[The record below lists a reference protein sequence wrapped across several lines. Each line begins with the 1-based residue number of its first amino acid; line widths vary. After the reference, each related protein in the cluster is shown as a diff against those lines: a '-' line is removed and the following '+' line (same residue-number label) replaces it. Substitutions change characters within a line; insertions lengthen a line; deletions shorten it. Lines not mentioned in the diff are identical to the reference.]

1 MNAPLPEQH
10 VDPLEAAAYELS
22 GQHTDSVC
30 KPVSLPAWAE
40 LDALPAWL
48 ERAREAAA
56 QAEPDATKA
65 AEWFLDNDY
74 QVERAA
80 QQIGEDLPPQ
90 FYQNL
95 QSLTSAEDKGLPRVF
110 LLAHGLLQASR
121 LQLSLTA
128 SVQFVRAYQ
137 EKAPLTIAELWA
149 FPTMLRVACLEILIA
164 AFTRLFPELPP
175 PFALSHCA
183 ACEGPFDDTECV
195 ARAIANL
202 GVIASIQWKDFFER
216 TSRVESI
223 LQRDPGKVYLR
234 MDFETRD
241 RYRQRVEKLARG
253 ASQSEWAVAEA
264 LLAQPSASDAGPQQA
279 HVGYWL
285 LGEGRQA
292 FEAALGY
299 RAPLLDKCRLWF
311 MRHAEALYFAAIA
324 GAGVAALILPAL
336 YLLAVGA
343 SPGLWVVG
351 IALTLLPAWGLGIT
365 LAHWIVTLI
374 VPPRVLAKLDFT
386 NGIPPDCSTAVVMP
400 VLVASPEEV
409 PELLDRLEAH
419 RLTNADPSLQFAL
432 LSDHADS
439 PEERMPGDKAVEQAL
454 IDGVRQLNSR
464 YGQADIAPFH
474 LLHRPRRY
482 NPSEGCWMGWERKR
496 GKLEQ
501 FNDFVLGGDASAY
514 SVLEGRLD
522 LLRGIRFVV
531 TLDADTILPPGSVS
545 RLAGALAHPL
555 NTAEFDAASGRVRTG
570 YTIIQPR
577 VEISPVSG
585 SRSLFTRLY
594 AGDTSIDIYSR
605 AVSDVYQDLFGSG
618 IFVGKGIYEVA
629 SFHRSLQG
637 RTPENALLSHDLFE
651 GVHGRAAL
659 ASDIVLYEGFPSDYR
674 EYTRRWHR
682 WVRGDW
688 QLLPWLAGQ
697 APGHNGVRL
706 TNRLSR
712 LDRWKIIENFRR
724 SLNPFSLVLLAAA
737 GWFVLPGSPWVW
749 TVLALAAPGAFVFT
763 ELVTGLARGRRR
775 GAVRGLLRRLADQTG
790 RWFLAVAFLVQDAA
804 VAMDAI
810 LRTLWRLYVSRRNLL
825 IWTSTAHTAARF
837 NTRASRAD
845 HWREMWVS
853 PAIAAAFAAALGVVN
868 PAALLPAAPLLLL
881 WLVTPEIAVRISR
894 SARPATE
901 QLGAKDRAFL
911 RRIARRTW
919 LYFETFAGPD
929 DHWLPPDNFQEEPH
943 AEIAHRTS
951 PTNIGM
957 MFLSSLTAWDLGY
970 VDLSDL
976 ATRLRNGLD
985 SLDRLERYRGHVL
998 NWYDTRNLMPLEPR
1012 YVSTVDSGNL
1022 AVSLVALKEG
1032 CLDAA
1037 HGPALRRELWDGLA
1051 DTLDLLNRALNAA
1064 SSGETVALR
1073 ARLAAFAARGLK
1085 AKDDANA
1092 WGMILDDLC
1101 EREYPELAEAIG
1113 KTIAQQKALPLEALG
1128 EIRIWLERS
1137 HHHLICMRRS
1147 IETFLPWLRLIEAPP
1162 LGGKDVAEEIRK
1174 LLSAATPLVESEAF
1188 SASARKLLAAF
1199 STSANAGEVAQWLQ
1213 DLDDAIDLGARA
1225 QSELRQSILGIGQRC
1240 EAIAF
1245 GMDFRLLF
1253 DGDRRLFHI
1262 GYNVS
1267 SDRIDPHHYD
1277 LLATEA
1283 RLASFFAIAKGD
1295 VLPEH
1300 WLFLGRPIARTP
1312 EGLTLVSWSGS
1323 MFEYLMPTLLL
1334 RSEPDTLLG
1343 QSDRTAVDVQRSYGD
1358 ALGIPW
1364 GISESAFATQD
1375 PEHNYRYSAFGV
1387 PSLGLRRGLTRD
1399 RVVAPYATSLALAV
1413 SPKQAIRN
1421 LRELERLGVSGRYGF
1436 LDAADF
1442 TPARVSAG
1450 SDFTPVRAYMAHHQ
1464 GMTIAAL
1471 GNALCDDI
1479 LVQRFHADPRMRAV
1493 ELLLQERV
1501 PWEFP
1506 RELTRET
1513 EREVAIPRIPPAA
1526 APHAWDPATANNFP
1540 QMHTL
1545 GNGRLASWITATGSG
1560 GLLWRRHALTRWQP
1574 DATSDGH
1581 GLWIYVSDEDSGAVW
1596 SVGQQ
1601 PTNVAA
1607 SDARVIFHPH
1617 MVEFHRR
1624 DDGVG
1629 ITMEVCVAP
1638 SDDLEIRRVTV
1649 LNASGR
1655 ARTLRLTSYSEVV
1668 LAPPLEDERHPA
1680 FSKLFVNSE
1689 HLPEINGLLF
1699 TRRAREPGD
1708 KPPVL
1713 LHRIVGVTPN
1723 IKVSGYET
1731 DRRCFIGRNG
1741 NARRPLGLVGGL
1753 TGKAGWTL
1761 DPVMALQVRLDLQ
1774 PHERREFAFV
1784 TLAAGSRESVL
1795 ELAERYATLSSLDWT
1810 FGNAA
1815 VEAGREAHRLGLEP
1829 TRLPELQKL
1838 SSLMLLQQPALRA
1851 ASGVI
1856 AANRLGQPGLWPLG
1870 ISGDYPILVLRMNDP
1885 NEMDLLRLLIRA
1897 HQFWRRRGIYFDLVV
1912 LRTGASSYMDML
1924 RDRIFT
1930 LLRDVGEPD
1939 QLGRNSGIHLVA
1951 ADQAGEERVRLV
1963 ESVARIVLDA
1973 QQGSLGPLLARTMM
1987 QRGMP
1992 PRFVGIRAP
2001 ESEQVFTPLQRP
2013 TDLLFDNG
2021 YGGFSADGREYV
2033 IHLEPGEH
2041 TPAPWS
2047 NILANENFGSI
2058 VTEAGVGCTWAL
2070 NSGENRLTP
2079 WSNDPVCDPPAEA
2092 LYLRDEE
2099 SGHIWTPTPQ
2109 PAGDDAACQIQHGA
2123 GYTEWRQWSNG
2134 LEQELLVFVPVDEP
2148 VKIARLR
2155 LINKSLRARRITA
2168 TYYVEWMLGAL
2179 QSRSR
2184 AFVVSEYDA
2193 GCHAIMARNP
2203 WNPEFGERVA
2213 FLTSSHRIHS
2223 MTADRQEFLGRDG
2236 DRRRPAGLLRWDL
2249 GGRVHPGADPCAALQ
2264 VHLDIEA
2271 GGSVEVIFILGQ
2283 GDDRAHAET
2292 LARRWQKP
2300 EHVNRAFEE
2309 LKQHWDKHLGAVS
2322 VSTPDPAFDV
2332 MVNRWLPYQL
2342 MASRVQA
2349 RAGFYQAGGA
2359 LGFRDQLQ
2367 DLLAVLHS
2375 DPDRL
2380 RAHILISAA
2389 RQFEEGDVLHWW
2401 HPLIERGVRTR
2412 CSDDLLWL
2420 PYAVSHYVEAT
2431 GDVSILTEE
2440 IPFLS
2445 APPLSPNEGDR
2456 YTSFETSAERFT
2468 LFEHCERAI
2477 KRGIT
2482 RGANGLPL
2490 IGSGDWNDGMN
2501 RVGQNGRGES
2511 VWLSWFA
2518 IATMQGFTGLCKHMK
2533 REDLATRWAA
2543 EAGRLQQA
2551 VEKAAWDGEWYL
2563 RAIDD
2568 HGQPWGASA
2577 NTECRIDSIAQSWAV
2592 MSGVGVPERA
2602 RAAIESASR
2611 ELIRQDD
2618 QLIRL
2623 LWPPFDTT
2631 PRDPGYIKAY
2641 PPGIRENGG
2650 QYTHAAVWLG
2660 IALSRLGE
2668 NDRAARVFEML
2679 NPINH
2684 ALNRN
2689 EAERYLV
2696 EPYVLAAD
2704 VGGVEPHIGRGGWTW
2719 YTGSAAWLWR
2729 LGVEEILGLRL
2740 KNGDLLID
2748 PRLPSG
2754 WSFFEAQVRGPKGSL
2769 NIRVEKAG
2777 DADGGANT
2785 MIVDGAPCTE
2795 PVVAFPSDGSVRTV
2809 LVRITSRIDAV

>member
-1 MNAPLPEQH
+1 MNAPLPEH
-10 VDPLEAAAYELS
+10 AVGPLEAAACELS
-22 GQHTDSVC
+22 KHHAVSGC
-30 KPVSLPAWAE
+30 KPRPLPAWAE
-40 LDALPAWL
+40 LHALPEWL

-56 QAEPDATKA
+56 TAEPDATKA
-65 AEWFLDNDY
+65 AEWLLDNDY
-74 QVERAA
+74 QVERAVK
-80 QQIGEDLPPQ
+80 QIQEDMPPQ
-90 FYQNL
+90 FYRNL
-95 QSLTSAEDKGLPRVF
+95 QSLTTAEEKGLPRVF
-110 LLAHGLLQASR
+110 VLAHGLLQASR
-121 LQLSLTA
+121 LQLSLAA

-137 EKAPLTIAELWA
+137 EEAPLTIAELWA
-149 FPTMLRVACLEILIA
+149 FPTMLRLACLEILVA
-164 AFTRLFPELPP
+164 AFARLFPDLSP
-175 PFALSHCA
+175 PFAPSHCA
-183 ACEGPFDDTECV
+183 ACVGPFDDTECV

-202 GVIASIQWKDFFER
+202 GVIASIQWKDFFES
-216 TSRVESI
+216 TSQVEAI
-223 LQRDPGKVYLR
+223 LQRDPAKVYPR

-241 RYRQRVEKLARG
+241 RYRQSVEKLARG
-253 ASQSEWAVAEA
+253 ARQSEWAVAET
-264 LLAQPSASDAGPQQA
+264 LLAQSSASGAGPQRS

-285 LGEGRQA
+285 LGDGRKT
-292 FEAALGY
+292 FEVTLGY
-299 RAPLLDKCRLWF
+299 RAPLLARCGLWL
-311 MRHAEALYFAAIA
+311 MRHAEPLYLSAIA
-324 GAGVAALILPAL
+324 SAGVAALILPAF

-343 SPGLWVVG
+343 SPALWVVG

-374 VPPRVLAKLDFT
+374 VPPRVLPKLDFT
-386 NGIPPDCSTAVVMP
+386 KGIPPDCATVVVMP
-400 VLVASPEEV
+400 VLIASPSEI
-409 PELLDRLEAH
+409 PALLDRLEAH
-419 RLTNADPSLQFAL
+419 RLTNADPALQFAL
-432 LSDHADS
+432 LSDHADG
-439 PEERMPGDKAVEQAL
+439 PQERMPGDTDVEQAL
-454 IDGVRQLNSR
+454 IDGIRQLNSR
-464 YGQADIAPFH
+464 YGQEGLGPFH
-474 LLHRPRRY
+474 LLQRPRRY

-501 FNDFVLGGDASAY
+501 FNDFVLSGDTAAY
-514 SVLEGRLD
+514 SVREGDLD
-522 LLRGIRFVV
+522 ALRGIRFVV
-531 TLDADTILPPGSVS
+531 TLDADTILPPASVS

-555 NTAEFDAASGRVRTG
+555 NIAEFDATTGRVRSG

-577 VEISPVSG
+577 VEISPDCG
-585 SRSLFTRLY
+585 GRSLFTRLY
-594 AGDTSIDIYSR
+594 AGDTAIDIYSR

-629 SFHRSLQG
+629 SFNRSLRG

-651 GVHGRAAL
+651 GIHGRAAL

-688 QLLPWLAGQ
+688 QLLPWLARQ
-697 APGHNGVRL
+697 APGQNGVL
-706 TNRLSR
+706 LANRLSW

-724 SLNPFSLVLLAAA
+724 SLHPFSLVLLAAA

-749 TVLALAAPGAFVFT
+749 TFLALAAPGAFVFT

-775 GAVRGLLRRLADQTG
+775 GAVRGLLRRLADHMG
-790 RWFLAVAFLVQDAA
+790 RWFLAVAFLVQDTA
-804 VAMDAI
+804 VATDAI

-825 IWTSTAHTAARF
+825 IWTSAAHTAAHFGAR
-837 NTRASRAD
+837 NARAD
-845 HWREMWVS
+845 QWREMWIS
-853 PAIAAAFAAALGVVN
+853 PALAAAFAVALAIIN
-868 PAALLPAAPLLLL
+868 PVALLPAAPLLVL
-881 WLVTPEIAVRISR
+881 WLLTPEIAIRISR
-894 SARPATE
+894 SSRPEIE
-901 QLGAKDRAFL
+901 QLGPRDRAFL

-951 PTNIGM
+951 PTNVGM

-976 ATRLRNGLD
+976 AARLRNGLD
-985 SLDRLERYRGHVL
+985 SLDRLEHYRGHVL
-998 NWYDTRNLMPLEPR
+998 NWYDTRSLKPLEPR

-1032 CLDAA
+1032 CLDAVR
-1037 HGPALRRELWDGLA
+1037 GPVLRRELWDGLA
-1051 DTLDLLNRALNAA
+1051 DTLDLLSRALKADSIA
-1064 SSGETVALR
+1064 ETAELR
-1073 ARLAAFAARGLK
+1073 ARIEAIAVRGSQ
-1085 AKDDANA
+1085 AKDTAA
-1092 WGMILDDLC
+1092 WGVILTGLC
-1101 EREYPELAEAIG
+1101 EREYPGLEEAIG
-1113 KTIAQQKALPLEALG
+1113 KAIAQHKAPSMEALG
-1128 EIRIWLERS
+1128 EIRIWLERL
-1137 HHHLICMRRS
+1137 HHHLISMRRG
-1147 IETFLPWLRLIEAPP
+1147 IETQLPWLGLIQAPP
-1162 LGGKDVAEEIRK
+1162 SGCEELADEIRK
-1174 LLSAATPLVESEAF
+1174 SLSPAMLLAESDERC
-1188 SASARKLLAAF
+1188 ASARKSLAAF
-1199 STSANAGEVAQWLQ
+1199 RAAAHTGEVAQWLRE
-1213 DLDDAIDLGARA
+1213 LDDALDQGARA
-1225 QSELRQSILGIGQRC
+1225 QSELRQSIIDIGRRC
-1240 EAIAF
+1240 EAMAF

-1253 DGDRRLFHI
+1253 DEDSRLFHI

-1277 LLATEA
+1277 LLASEA

-1343 QSDRTAVDVQRSYGD
+1343 QSDRTAADVQRAYGD

-1364 GISESAFATQD
+1364 GISESAFASQD

-1399 RVVAPYATSLALAV
+1399 RVVAPYATALALAV
-1413 SPKQAIRN
+1413 RPDLAVRN
-1421 LRELERLGVSGRYGF
+1421 LRELERLGISGRYGF
-1436 LDAADF
+1436 HDAADF
-1442 TPARVSAG
+1442 TPARVTTG
-1450 SDFTPVRAYMAHHQ
+1450 RDFMPVRAYMAHHQ
-1464 GMTIAAL
+1464 GMTLAAL

-1479 LVQRFHADPRMRAV
+1479 LVRRFHADPRMRAI

-1506 RELTRET
+1506 HELTRET
-1513 EREVAIPRIPPAA
+1513 EREAPIPRMPPSA
-1526 APHAWDPATANNFP
+1526 APHAWVPPTANNFP

-1545 GNGRLASWITATGSG
+1545 GNGRFASWITATGSG
-1560 GLLWRRHALTRWQP
+1560 GLLWHRHALTRWQP
-1574 DATSDGH
+1574 GATSDGH

-1596 SVGQQ
+1596 SAGQQ
-1601 PTNVAA
+1601 PTGVAPA
-1607 SDARVIFHPH
+1607 EARVIFHPH
-1617 MVEFHRR
+1617 MAEFHRR
-1624 DDGVG
+1624 DDGVA
-1629 ITMEVCVAP
+1629 ITMEVGVAP
-1638 SDDLEIRRVTV
+1638 SDDLEIRRITV
-1649 LNASGR
+1649 LNESGR
-1655 ARTLRLTSYSEVV
+1655 ARTLRLTSYGEVV

-1680 FSKLFVNSE
+1680 FSKLFVSSE
-1689 HLPEINGLLF
+1689 HLPEINGLLY

-1713 LHRIVGVTPN
+1713 LHRIVGVTPD
-1723 IKVSGYET
+1723 IEVTGFET
-1731 DRRCFIGRNG
+1731 DRRSFIGRNG
-1741 NARRPLGLVGGL
+1741 STRRPLGIVEGL

-1761 DPVMALQVRLDLQ
+1761 DPVMALQVRLELE
-1774 PHERREFAFV
+1774 PHERRQFAFV

-1810 FGNAA
+1810 LGNAA
-1815 VEAGREAHRLGLEP
+1815 VEAAREAHRLGLEP
-1829 TRLPELQKL
+1829 ARLPELQML
-1838 SSLMLLQQPALRA
+1838 SSLMLLQHPALRA
-1851 ASGVI
+1851 APDAI
-1856 AANRLGQPGLWPLG
+1856 AANKLGQPGLWPLG
-1870 ISGDYPILVLRMNDP
+1870 ISGDHPILVLRMSDP
-1885 NEMDLLRLLIRA
+1885 NEMDLLRLLVRA
-1897 HQFWRRRGIYFDLVV
+1897 HQLWRRRGIYFDLVI

-1930 LLRDVGEPD
+1930 LLRDAGEPD

-1963 ESVARIVLDA
+1963 ESVARIILDA
-1973 QQGSLGPLLARTMM
+1973 QQGALGPLLAHAME

-1992 PRFVGIRAP
+1992 PRFEGIRA
-2001 ESEQVFTPLQRP
+2001 SETDEEIRPLQRP

-2021 YGGFSADGREYV
+2021 FGGFSADGREYV

-2047 NILANENFGSI
+2047 NILANDSFGSI

-2079 WSNDPVCDPPAEA
+2079 WSNDPVCDPPGEA

-2099 SGHIWTPTPQ
+2099 SAQLWTPTPQ
-2109 PAGDDAACQIQHGA
+2109 PIGDGGACQIRHGA
-2123 GYTEWRQWSNG
+2123 GYTEWRQLSNG
-2134 LEQELLVFVPVDEP
+2134 LEQELLIFVPADAP

-2155 LINKSLRARRITA
+2155 LTSKSFRARRITA
-2168 TYYVEWMLGAL
+2168 TYYAEWMLGAL

-2184 AFVVSEYDA
+2184 AFVVCDYDA
-2193 GCHAIMARNP
+2193 SCHAIMARNP

-2223 MTADRQEFLGRDG
+2223 MTADRQEFLGREG
-2236 DRRRPAGLLRWDL
+2236 DMRRPAGLLRWDL

-2271 GGSVEVIFILGQ
+2271 GGTVEVVFVLGQ

-2292 LARRWQKP
+2292 LARRWQEP
-2300 EHVNRAFEE
+2300 EHVNRAFEA
-2309 LKQHWDKHLGAVS
+2309 LVRHWDQHLGAVS
-2322 VSTPDPAFDV
+2322 VQTPDPAFDV
-2332 MVNRWLPYQL
+2332 MVNRWLPYQV

-2375 DPDRL
+2375 DPARL
-2380 RAHILISAA
+2380 RAHILTSAA
-2389 RQFEEGDVLHWW
+2389 HQFEEGDVLHWW

-2420 PYAVSHYVEAT
+2420 PYAVSHYVAAT

-2440 IPFLS
+2440 IPFLR
-2445 APPLSPNEGDR
+2445 APPLSPDEGDR
-2456 YTSFETSAERFT
+2456 YTSFEITAERFT
-2468 LFEHCERAI
+2468 LFEHCERALE
-2477 KRGIT
+2477 RGVT
-2482 RGANGLPL
+2482 QGANGLPL

-2518 IATMQGFTGLCKHMK
+2518 IATMESFAGLCKQMK
-2533 REDLATRWAA
+2533 REDIAARWTA

-2551 VEKAAWDGEWYL
+2551 VEKIAWDGAWYQ

-2568 HGQPWGASA
+2568 HGQPWGSA
-2577 NTECRIDSIAQSWAV
+2577 ANDECRIDSIAQSWAV
-2592 MSGVGVPERA
+2592 ISGAGAPERA
-2602 RAAIESASR
+2602 RTAIEAAAR
-2611 ELIRQDD
+2611 ALIREEDK
-2618 QLIRL
+2618 LIRL

-2660 IALSRLGE
+2660 IAFARLGE
-2668 NDRAARVFEML
+2668 NDRAAHVFKIL

-2684 ALNRN
+2684 ALTRSD
-2689 EAERYLV
+2689 AERYLV
-2696 EPYVLAAD
+2696 EPYALAGD
-2704 VGGVEPHIGRGGWTW
+2704 VAGVEPHIGRGGWTW

-2729 LGVEEILGLRL
+2729 FGVEEILGLRL

-2748 PRLPSG
+2748 PRLPG
-2754 WSFFEAQVRGPKGSL
+2754 DWSFFEAQVRGPRGSL
-2769 NIRVEKAG
+2769 NIRVERTG
-2777 DADGGANT
+2777 DTGGANT
-2785 MIVDGAPCTE
+2785 MTVDGAPCTE
-2795 PVVAFPSDGSVRTV
+2795 PVVAFPSDGSVRNI
-2809 LVRITSRIDAV
+2809 LVRTQ